1 MHLRHLRWEASPEP
15 HPFIV
20 PARIRAPESITPSV
34 SDCFLLQTSFVVFVC
49 IDYIMSSDKSQVF
62 LMKKFSG
69 FYRMQTCTQTITR
82 YAADPAPERRF
93 PLPGSTQTHGITF
106 AAKAAALCTDMAAL
120 SCPGWKPDQPDR
132 QHIGTQDT
140 TPAAIEMV
148 CAVPE
153 LSFHKASEIYT
164 STTCKRS
171 GDQSDRS
178 GVSREIKKHTQTN
191 LSVFWQG
198 Q

>member
-1 MHLRHLRWEASPEP
+1 
-15 HPFIV
+15 
-20 PARIRAPESITPSV
+20 
-34 SDCFLLQTSFVVFVC
+34 
-49 IDYIMSSDKSQVF
+49 
-62 LMKKFSG
+62 
-69 FYRMQTCTQTITR
+69 MQTCTQTITR

-106 AAKAAALCTDMAAL
+106 AAKAAACMPIWLPYPA
-120 SCPGWKPDQPDR
+120 PGEKQSIRTGSTPK
-132 QHIGTQDT
+132 TQDM
-140 TPAAIEMV
+140 TPAAAEMTD
-148 CAVPE
+148 AVQE

>member
-20 PARIRAPESITPSV
+20 PARIRTPESITPSV

-49 IDYIMSSDKSQVF
+49 IDYIMSSDRSQVF
-62 LMKKFSG
+62 SMKKFSG

-132 QHIGTQDT
+132 QHTQNPGHDSV
-140 TPAAIEMV
+140 AAEIA
-148 CAVPE
+148 CAVQE

-178 GVSREIKKHTQTN
+178 GVSREIKNTPRRI
-191 LSVFWQG
+191 
-198 Q
+198 

>member
-1 MHLRHLRWEASPEP
+1 
-15 HPFIV
+15 
-20 PARIRAPESITPSV
+20 
-34 SDCFLLQTSFVVFVC
+34 
-49 IDYIMSSDKSQVF
+49 
-62 LMKKFSG
+62 
-69 FYRMQTCTQTITR
+69 MQTCTQTASK

-93 PLPGSTQTHGITF
+93 PLPGGTQTHGIAF
-106 AAKAAALCTDMAAL
+106 AAKAAALCADMAAL
-120 SCPGWKPDQPDR
+120 SNLVENQISRAGSTPK
-132 QHIGTQDT
+132 TQDL
-140 TPAAIEMV
+140 TPAAAEMA
-148 CAVPE
+148 CAVQE

>member
-1 MHLRHLRWEASPEP
+1 
-15 HPFIV
+15 
-20 PARIRAPESITPSV
+20 
-34 SDCFLLQTSFVVFVC
+34 
-49 IDYIMSSDKSQVF
+49 
-62 LMKKFSG
+62 
-69 FYRMQTCTQTITR
+69 MQTCTQTITR

-132 QHIGTQDT
+132 QHTQ
-140 TPAAIEMV
+140 TPGPDAVAAEIA
-148 CAVPE
+148 CAVQE

>member
-69 FYRMQTCTQTITR
+69 FYRMRTCTQTITR

-93 PLPGSTQTHGITF
+93 PLPGSTQAHGIAC
-106 AAKAAALCTDMAAL
+106 AAKAAALCADMAAL
-120 SCPGWKPDQPDR
+120 SCPSGKQISRTGSTPK
-132 QHIGTQDT
+132 TQDL
-140 TPAAIEMV
+140 TPAAAEMA
-148 CAVPE
+148 CAVQE
-153 LSFHKASEIYT
+153 LSFNRTPEI
-164 STTCKRS
+164 CFR
-171 GDQSDRS
+171 
-178 GVSREIKKHTQTN
+178 
-191 LSVFWQG
+191 LSVRGW
-198 Q
+198 

>member
-1 MHLRHLRWEASPEP
+1 
-15 HPFIV
+15 
-20 PARIRAPESITPSV
+20 
-34 SDCFLLQTSFVVFVC
+34 
-49 IDYIMSSDKSQVF
+49 
-62 LMKKFSG
+62 
-69 FYRMQTCTQTITR
+69 MQTCTQTITR

-93 PLPGSTQTHGITF
+93 PLPGSTQAHGITF
-106 AAKAAALCTDMAAL
+106 AAKAAAPCADMAAL
-120 SCPGWKPDQPDR
+120 SCPSGNLISRTGSTPK
-132 QHIGTQDT
+132 TQDL
-140 TPAAIEMV
+140 TPAAAEMA
-148 CAVPE
+148 CAVQE